1 VICFLTE
8 RRLKPGTWEDFR
20 RAWEPEEGPPAS
32 GRAYHV
38 RDLHDPDHVISFG
51 LFDVDRATFEGMAG
65 DPRFAELQK
74 ARFAAMAPFVA
85 ETGADGIFEVIEVV
99 EEPGSGG

>member
-1 VICFLTE
+1 MICILTE
-8 RRLKPGTWEDFR
+8 RRLKPGTWDDFR
-20 RAWEPEEGPPAS
+20 RAWEPEGGPPVS

-38 RDLHDPDHVISFG
+38 RDLEDPDHVISFG
-51 LFDVDRATFEGMAG
+51 LFDVDLATFAELAK
-65 DPRFAELQK
+65 DTRLAELQK

-99 EEPGSGG
+99 EEPGSAR

>member
-1 VICFLTE
+1 MICFLTE
-8 RRLKPGTWEDFR
+8 RRLKPGAWDDFR
-20 RAWEPEEGPPAS
+20 RAWEPAEPPPVG

-38 RDLHDPDHVISFG
+38 RDLADPDHVISFG
-51 LFDVDRATFEGMAG
+51 LFDVDRARFDELRS
-65 DPRFAELQK
+65 DPRFAEQQA

-99 EEPGSGG
+99 EEPGSGR

>member
-8 RRLKPGTWEDFR
+8 RRLKPGTWDDFR
-20 RAWEPEEGPPAS
+20 RAWEPDEAPPPA

-38 RDLHDPDHVISFG
+38 RDLRDPDHVVSFG
-51 LFDVDRATFEGMAG
+51 LFDVDRAAFEEMTKDA
-65 DPRFAELQK
+65 RFAELQK

-99 EEPGSGG
+99 EYPGSGG